1 MDMGIISLFFQKLIN
16 NMESVF
22 FHISTSRMN
31 WVNYSKSKEI
41 QELDHNEMD
50 IKVRE
55 EQPPSNFK
63 KYRIRYQNMIWLN

>member
-55 EQPPSNFK
+55 EQLPSNLK
-63 KYRIRYQNMIWLN
+63 V